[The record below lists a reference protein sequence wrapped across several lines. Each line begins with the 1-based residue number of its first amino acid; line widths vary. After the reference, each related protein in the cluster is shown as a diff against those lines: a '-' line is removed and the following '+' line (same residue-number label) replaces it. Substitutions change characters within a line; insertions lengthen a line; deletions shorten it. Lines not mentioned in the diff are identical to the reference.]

1 MNMTSSLCDTI
12 YGKRNSQW
20 EVNADNFRS
29 KVRGGFR
36 HELILKQ
43 AIKNRKISSHQAHWV
58 SIVWKNTLVN
68 SISNWS
74 ETVASCIEIYT
85 KKINKPI
92 IVERYSNH
100 RLSGRIYYD
109 FNTEQDIHDFAKV
122 VFEGT
127 SLFKNRECGRKTNK
141 KINPLDINKDI
152 DIIKA
157 IVYGLFTR
165 PRMCCSV
172 KVHINDG
179 AITEN
184 KPRCISE
191 DMLRKLQMEEIQ
203 KNKQQAELIRARAE
217 YVKAKAVQRQKFVL
231 WAHSFIEHVAEE
243 KRISNSLAE
252 MEGADDWETAWD

>member
-20 EVNADNFRS
+20 EVNAGNFRS

-36 HELILKQ
+36 HELILQQ
-43 AIKNRKISSHQAHWV
+43 AIKNRKISSHQASWI
-58 SIVWKNTLVN
+58 SIVWRNTLFN
-68 SISNWS
+68 DRSNWS
-74 ETVASCIEIYT
+74 DSVVAAIAMYT
-85 KKINKPI
+85 KKTNKPI
-92 IVERYSNH
+92 IAERRSNN

-109 FNTEQDIHDFAKV
+109 FNTEQDIHYFAKV
-122 VFEGT
+122 VFEAT
-127 SLFKNRECGRKTNK
+127 SLFKISTSGKKSNK
-141 KINPLDINKDI
+141 KINPLDIDKDI

-172 KVHINDG
+172 KVDIIDG

-184 KPRCISE
+184 SPRCISE
-191 DMLRKLQMEEIQ
+191 DSLRKLQMEQIQ
-203 KNKQQAELIRARAE
+203 KNKQQADLIQARAE
-217 YVKAKAVQRQKFVL
+217 YAKAKAVQRQKFVL